1 MLESTH
7 YVYVPSAR
15 TAILSCRPLGHA
27 KEPPMPSR
35 SSTRFA
41 LTDPP
46 HPTCPPAQSP
56 EDVARY
62 IGQLAAEMA
71 AMARGAR
78 LDLLAYLL
86 EMARVEASSSP
97 RPADRG

>member
-1 MLESTH
+1 
-7 YVYVPSAR
+7 
-15 TAILSCRPLGHA
+15 
-27 KEPPMPSR
+27 MPGR
-35 SSTRFA
+35 SSQWFA
-41 LTDPP
+41 LTDPTP
-46 HPTCPPAQSP
+46 PACPPTQSP

-71 AMARGAR
+71 ALARGAR

-97 RPADRG
+97 APADRG

>member
-1 MLESTH
+1 
-7 YVYVPSAR
+7 
-15 TAILSCRPLGHA
+15 
-27 KEPPMPSR
+27 MPSR

-46 HPTCPPAQSP
+46 HPACPPAQSP
-56 EDVARY
+56 QEVARY

-86 EMARVEASSSP
+86 EMARVEASSGSAP
-97 RPADRG
+97 TGRV

>member
-1 MLESTH
+1 
-7 YVYVPSAR
+7 
-15 TAILSCRPLGHA
+15 
-27 KEPPMPSR
+27 MPSR

-41 LTDPP
+41 VTDPP
-46 HPTCPPAQSP
+46 HPGCPPTQSP

-86 EMARVEASSSP
+86 EMARVEASSGS
-97 RPADRG
+97 ASTDRG